1 MASKMIYAND
11 LCSVYHSSK
20 VSVLVPTDLDMPD
33 GKAVEQARN
42 LNLDTP
48 DRVTRLES
56 ISHEARSRRDRA
68 ILLAMLFD
76 KVGLFEFRHDDVTRQ
91 APETS
96 RIPVQVAVSG
106 RPAMACYLAA
116 HGLSNSDIGEL
127 LDVGDRTVSQYISDF
142 QKGER

>member
-1 MASKMIYAND
+1 MVSKMIYAND
-11 LCSVYHSSK
+11 ICSVYHSSK
-20 VSVLVPTDLDMPD
+20 VCVIVPNDLDIDD
-33 GKAVEQARN
+33 GEAVAQARN
-42 LNLDTP
+42 LNLETP
-48 DRVTRLES
+48 DRVTRLDS
-56 ISHEARSRRDRA
+56 IPQEARSRRDRA

>member
-1 MASKMIYAND
+1 MASMMIHAND

-20 VSVLVPTDLDMPD
+20 ESVIVPNDLNIAD
-33 GKAVEQARN
+33 GEAVEQARN

-56 ISHEARSRRDRA
+56 ISNEARSRR
-68 ILLAMLFD
+68 
-76 KVGLFEFRHDDVTRQ
+76 

-106 RPAMACYLAA
+106 RPAMACYLAE
-116 HGLSNSDIGEL
+116 HGLSNSDIGDL
-127 LDVGDRTVSQYISDF
+127 LDVGDRTISQYISDF
-142 QKGER
+142 KTGDR